1 MAGNNPRIIP
11 LEEGWNDEIKAKV
24 SPVLCYMGCSRVLV
38 RYLYPFICSPSISF
52 ISHLSKQQA
61 IDKLEV
67 MLNGGMK
74 AGQAKT
80 NMFGPKEYV
89 QIYT

>member
-24 SPVLCYMGCSRVLV
+24 SPVHLTWVRVDS
-38 RYLYPFICSPSISF
+38 LYISLSLSLSNPLSLF
-52 ISHLSKQQA
+52 SHLSKQQA